1 MVVFSQASRRTG
13 LRGLSVIL
21 AALLVAGCEKE
32 LILEGER
39 FDPRTPLE
47 ASIPT
52 EADPNPT
59 DPAAITLN
67 ESRPISLPAPRSNA
81 DWTHR
86 AGNARHFAGHLALSP
101 QPALVWSAN
110 IGAGNSRRFRI
121 SAAPVVADGR
131 IFTMD
136 AQGVVTA
143 TGTNGATL
151 WQVETK
157 PAGARSDQSGGGLAH
172 GGGRLAVTTGYG
184 EVLALD
190 PASGAVVWRQ
200 KIDAPASGA
209 PAVADGLVFA
219 VGRDGAAWAIRLADG
234 RVDWRLPGVP
244 SRTGMIGAAGPAIG
258 DRTVLLPFGNG
269 EVVAALR
276 AGGER
281 VWNAQVQGRRV
292 GRGHTFVSDITGD
305 PVIDGATTYIGN
317 QSGRT
322 VAVDSATG
330 SRRWTATEAAYGPVV
345 PVGDSVFLVSDEARL
360 VRLDAATGQAIWSVE
375 MPYFTSTR
383 ERRRSEITPH
393 FGPVLAGGR
402 LVVASGD
409 GLLRFFSPTDGAL
422 TATVELPGG
431 AASAPAIVS
440 GVLYVVSGRGQLH
453 AFR

>member
-13 LRGLSVIL
+13 LRGLSLVT
-21 AALLVAGCEKE
+21 AFLLVGACEKE
-32 LILEGER
+32 VILDGER

-52 EADPNPT
+52 EGDPRPT
-59 DPAAITLN
+59 DPAAVTFN
-67 ESRPISLPAPRSNA
+67 ESRPIALPSPRSNA

-86 AGNARHFAGHLALSP
+86 AGSAQHFAGHVALSP

-110 IGAGNSRRFRI
+110 IGTGDSRRFRI
-121 SAAPVVADGR
+121 SAAPVVAGGR

-136 AQGVVTA
+136 AQGRVTA
-143 TGTNGATL
+143 TGSNGATL
-151 WQVETK
+151 WQMATK
-157 PAGARSDQSGGGLAH
+157 PEGARSDQSGGGLAY

-190 PASGAVVWRQ
+190 PASGAVIWRQ
-200 KIDAPASGA
+200 KVDAPASGA

-281 VWNAQVQGRRV
+281 VWNAQVQGRRL
-292 GRGHTFVSDITGD
+292 GRGYTFMSDITGD
-305 PVIDGATTYIGN
+305 PVIDGAVTYIGN

-330 SRRWTATEAAYGPVV
+330 TRRWTATEAAYGPVV
-345 PVGDSVFLVSDEARL
+345 PVGGSVFLISDESRL
-360 VRLDAATGQAIWSVE
+360 VRLDASTGTAIWSVE
-375 MPYFTSTR
+375 MPYFISTR
-383 ERRRSEITPH
+383 ERRRGEIVPH

-422 TATVELPGG
+422 TATVPLPGG
-431 AASAPAIVS
+431 AASAPAVVG
-440 GVLYVVSGRGQLH
+440 GVLYVVSSRGQLH

>member
-1 MVVFSQASRRTG
+1 MVMTRMGRRTG
-13 LRGLSVIL
+13 LRGL
-21 AALLVAGCEKE
+21 ALMTAVALVAACEKE
-32 LILEGER
+32 VILEGER
-39 FDPRTPLE
+39 FDPRTSLE

-52 EADPNPT
+52 EGNPRPT
-59 DPAAITLN
+59 DPAAALLN
-67 ESRPISLPAPRSNA
+67 ESRPISLPPARSTA

-86 AGNARHFAGHLALSP
+86 AGNARHFAGHVALSP
-101 QPALVWSAN
+101 QPALIWSAN
-110 IGAGNSRRFRI
+110 IGAGDSRRFRI
-121 SAAPVVADGR
+121 SAAPVVAGGR

-136 AQGVVTA
+136 AQGGITA
-143 TGTNGATL
+143 TGLNGATL
-151 WQVETK
+151 WQMETK
-157 PAGARSDQSGGGLAH
+157 PQGARSDMSGGGLAF
-172 GGGRLAVTTGYG
+172 GDGRLVVTTGYG

-190 PASGAVVWRQ
+190 PASGGVVWRQ
-200 KIDAPASGA
+200 KVDAPASGA
-209 PAVADGLVFA
+209 PAVADGQVFA
-219 VGRDGAAWAIRLADG
+219 VARDGAAWALRLADG

-258 DRTVLLPFGNG
+258 DNTVLLPFGNG

-281 VWNAQVQGRRV
+281 VWNTQVQGRRV
-292 GRGHTFVSDITGD
+292 GQGYTFLSDITGD

-330 SRRWTATEAAYGPVV
+330 NRRWTATEAAYGPVV
-345 PVGDSVFLVSDEARL
+345 PAGGSVFLISDQARL

-375 MPYFTSTR
+375 MPYYTSTR

-409 GLLRFFSPTDGAL
+409 GLLRFFNPADGAV
-422 TATVELPGG
+422 TATVPLPGG
-431 AASAPAIVS
+431 AASAPAVVG
-440 GVLYVVSGRGQLH
+440 GVLYVVSSRGQLH